1 MVISYDDAF
10 LPLAALETAEEAL
23 RGLRSCTS
31 PTQAIHT
38 SIKAEDTIKSLLSN
52 SVINKAQAE
61 RLYLIFEAN
70 LEIMLRDLAG
80 KEDGPR
86 RFP

>member
-1 MVISYDDAF
+1 
-10 LPLAALETAEEAL
+10 
-23 RGLRSCTS
+23 
-31 PTQAIHT
+31 
-38 SIKAEDTIKSLLSN
+38 
-52 SVINKAQAE
+52 VINKAQAE

-70 LEIMLRDLAG
+70 LEIMLRDLAD